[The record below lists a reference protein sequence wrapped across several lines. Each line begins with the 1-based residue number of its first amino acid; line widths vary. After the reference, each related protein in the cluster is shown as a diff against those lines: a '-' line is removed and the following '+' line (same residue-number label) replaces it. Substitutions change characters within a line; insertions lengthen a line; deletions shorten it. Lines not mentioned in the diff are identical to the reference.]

1 MKKVFILLF
10 CLIFVSCSSSNLD
23 KNEIVIKTKLIK
35 AGVLLSYI
43 GEEDNMDLYAISGI
57 SNLKKLYIDD
67 KLYFAN
73 KIESKSKYALLLPYF
88 NDYQESYLIKSIKSD
103 KSRVKITIFE
113 LDNPLYINFQ
123 KSPKSLDYHLK

>member
-23 KNEIVIKTKLIK
+23 KNEIVIKTKLIS

>member
-10 CLIFVSCSSSNLD
+10 YLFFISCSSSNLD
-23 KNEIVIKTKLIK
+23 IKEIVIKTKIISS
-35 AGVLLSYI
+35 GVLLSYI

-57 SNLKKLYIDD
+57 KDLKKVYIDD

-73 KIESKSKYALLLPYF
+73 KIENDSKYALLLPFF
-88 NDYQESYLIKSIKSD
+88 NDYQESYLIKSVKS
-103 KSRVKITIFE
+103 KKAKVKIAIFE

-123 KSPKSLDYHLK
+123 KVAKSLDYHLK